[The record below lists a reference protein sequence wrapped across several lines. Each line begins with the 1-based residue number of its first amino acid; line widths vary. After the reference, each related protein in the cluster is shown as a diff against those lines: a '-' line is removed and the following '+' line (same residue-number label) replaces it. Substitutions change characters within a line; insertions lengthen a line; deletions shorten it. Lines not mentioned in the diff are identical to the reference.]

1 MTTDRFLDLETGEIT
16 QAPVSPRTLEENRDA
31 LFAALSDRRWRAETA
46 GIVVGGA
53 PIRTDRESQSVLTSA
68 YVQAFSNPDFAVR
81 WKIGQGQFVT
91 LNAATIIAIGDA
103 VTAHVQACFDNEDQ
117 LTTAILAAFGQGDH
131 DALESFDIEAGW
143 PGSLP
148 PDP

>member
-1 MTTDRFLDLETGEIT
+1 MSTAVVMDAATGKIT
-16 QAPVSPRTLEENRDA
+16 QQAVAPRALEEIRDA
-31 LFAALSDRRWRAETA
+31 LFAALSNRRWQAETA

-68 YVQAFSNPDFAVR
+68 YVQAMGNPDFSVR

-103 VTAHVQACFDNEDQ
+103 VTAHVQACFDHEDE
-117 LTTAILAAFGQGDH
+117 LTTAILAAFAAGDR
-131 DALESFDIEAGW
+131 DALESFDIAAGW
-143 PGSLP
+143 PGSTP
-148 PDP
+148 PAP